1 MKITSAE
8 AAKMLRKL
16 NDEITDVE
24 YVERRSRE
32 FVAAV
37 GEDLES
43 VRPAYDYEAT
53 KAKLQILKAKVRKLK
68 HAINVFNV
76 NTVVPG
82 FDMTVDQMLVYIP
95 QLSSEKLKLGNMS
108 GCLPKERE
116 SSGSRGGNTLIE
128 YKYVNYD
135 LDKVKADSELV
146 VDELAKAQT
155 ALDVVNN
162 SVTFEVEID

>member
-1 MKITSAE
+1 MSSTPNQIMPPT
-8 AAKMLRKL
+8 LRGSQ
-16 NDEITDVE
+16 
-24 YVERRSRE
+24 ERHC
-32 FVAAV
+32 
-37 GEDLES
+37 
-43 VRPAYDYEAT
+43 AT
-53 KAKLQILKAKVRKLK
+53 
-68 HAINVFNV
+68 
-76 NTVVPG
+76 
-82 FDMTVDQMLVYIP
+82 
-95 QLSSEKLKLGNMS
+95 KLKLGNMA